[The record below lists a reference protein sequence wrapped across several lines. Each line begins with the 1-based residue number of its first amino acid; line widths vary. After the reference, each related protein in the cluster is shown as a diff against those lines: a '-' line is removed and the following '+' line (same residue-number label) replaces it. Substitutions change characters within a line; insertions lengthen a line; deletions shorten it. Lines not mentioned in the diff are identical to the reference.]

1 MRVTVKPR
9 SSKPST
15 RFPLSLELTGQQPT
29 VGSLKSAIAAQA
41 KVRPALPLLEPC
53 RGRARLTL
61 PPTQVNVHRQRL
73 TTSDKKVLDDDDRSL
88 ADYGVRDGDSLDFKD
103 LGPQVGASR
112 PVPVHCAALAD
123 LRPPSQ
129 PGRRSCVPSLSSPSL
144 NPSPANLARP
154 PPPAVPH
161 RIRAPCPLRPDL
173 AVTRPDRLVSS
184 PRARSSARSSS
195 TRRSTSA
202 ASSST
207 ASSSSTHACS
217 SASCNL
223 ASSRRSSCGRDAD
236 SALRSQGRPRPR
248 PPPLRQARA
257 RDALVRLLLHLPASS
272 SSAVLT
278 HSPTACTVS
287 RRRRCRS

>member
-61 PPTQVNVHRQRL
+61 PPTQVNVHRQRI

-154 PPPAVPH
+154 LLPQFLTEYVRPALFVQ
-161 RIRAPCPLRPDL
+161 
-173 AVTRPDRLVSS
+173 T
-184 PRARSSARSSS
+184 
-195 TRRSTSA
+195 
-202 ASSST
+202 
-207 ASSSSTHACS
+207 
-217 SASCNL
+217 
-223 ASSRRSSCGRDAD
+223 
-236 SALRSQGRPRPR
+236 
-248 PPPLRQARA
+248 
-257 RDALVRLLLHLPASS
+257 
-272 SSAVLT
+272 
-278 HSPTACTVS
+278 
-287 RRRRCRS
+287 